1 MSVDDP
7 IEDLLDIQTATDQA
21 SVDQEDLAA
30 RVEYLKAE
38 NEQLRREYTH
48 ARRSQYRRTALGL
61 VLVGLL
67 AVGGGLLFADARTVL
82 FALGGTGVFA
92 GLLTVYLTPE
102 KFIPADIGERVYAAL
117 AANEAALVADL
128 GLTDDRVYVPTRT
141 AGDTAVRLFIPQ
153 HTIESLPDAETLDT
167 VFVTP
172 EDDQQRGVSLRP
184 TGDALF
190 EEFVRATTGQPA
202 DDPETLVEQLT
213 DALVEQFELIESA
226 RVDVDAANDRAS
238 VGIGGSIYGR
248 VDQFDHPVV
257 SFIAVGLARQLDI
270 PTRVTVDDA
279 GDDRV
284 DALLTF
290 QWAINEAD
298 DREKER

>member
-1 MSVDDP
+1 MSVDDS

-38 NEQLRREYTH
+38 NEQLRREYTR

-102 KFIPADIGERVYAAL
+102 QFIAADVGERIYTAL
-117 AANEAALVADL
+117 ASNENALVADL

-141 AGDTAVRLFIPQ
+141 AGDIAVRLFIPQ
-153 HTIESLPDAETLDT
+153 HSIENLPDAETLDT

-190 EEFVRATTGQPA
+190 EEFARATTGQPA
-202 DDPETLVEQLT
+202 DDPVTLVEQLT
-213 DALVEQFELIESA
+213 DALVGQFELVETA
-226 RVDVDAANDRAS
+226 QVDVDIANGRAS

-248 VDQFDHPVV
+248 VDQFDHPAA
-257 SFIAVGLARQLDI
+257 SFLAVGLARQLDTPI
-270 PTRVTVDDA
+270 RVNVDDA
-279 GDDRV
+279 RDDRV
-284 DALLTF
+284 DALITF
-290 QWAINEAD
+290 QWVINEAD
-298 DREKER
+298 DQEREE